1 MLRMELLG
9 VIGMDLN
16 QLLGAPVASLGFGG
30 VAGVVVG
37 YAAKKVTK
45 LVALVLGLAFILV
58 QVLAYKGFI
67 SVHWDA
73 VQSSAEQVWTD
84 PQGTTLADHA
94 WAMLSAHLPFG
105 SAFVAGFAIGF
116 KLG

>member
-1 MLRMELLG
+1 
-9 VIGMDLN
+9 MDLN
-16 QLLGAPVASLGFGG
+16 GLWGASFAALGFGG
-30 VAGVVVG
+30 VAGVVAG

-73 VQSSAEQVWTD
+73 VQTSAEQVWTD
-84 PQGTTLADHA
+84 PQGMTLADHA
-94 WAMLSAHLPFG
+94 WQLLSANLPFG
-105 SAFVAGFAIGF
+105 SGFAAGFALGF